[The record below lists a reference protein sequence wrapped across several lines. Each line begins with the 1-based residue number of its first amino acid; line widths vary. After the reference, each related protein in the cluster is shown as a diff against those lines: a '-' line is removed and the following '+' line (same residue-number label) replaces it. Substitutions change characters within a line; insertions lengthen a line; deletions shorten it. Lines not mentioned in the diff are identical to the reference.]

1 MVEEHA
7 HRDLGVA
14 GVCHGEIRE
23 IGGDRLIQVYF
34 PLLHQLHHGGGG
46 IGLADGADAVQVIIG
61 ERAVLRL
68 GVDAVVPLEGDL
80 SVLPKGVLDTDGAA
94 ILHGVLGGLM
104 GGLGPVLLCGG
115 GGQGQREGKDQRQEQ
130 GGPSAAKVYH
140 RIFLSDMEVG
150 FIIAEA
156 RALSR
161 EWKAENCAYFSTI
174 LSSDHSQRT
183 IFLKTEKI

>member
-1 MVEEHA
+1 MQYLIFGGNLPAVSI
-7 HRDLGVA
+7 RLDQ
-14 GVCHGEIRE
+14 GEAIYTQS
-23 IGGDRLIQVYF
+23 GGM
-34 PLLHQLHHGGGG
+34 
-46 IGLADGADAVQVIIG
+46 AWM
-61 ERAVLRL
+61 
-68 GVDAVVPLEGDL
+68 
-80 SVLPKGVLDTDGAA
+80 TDG
-94 ILHGVLGGLM
+94 IDMSTNMRGGLM

-130 GGPSAAKVYH
+130 GGPSAAKVCH

>member
-1 MVEEHA
+1 MTSPFS
-7 HRDLGVA
+7 
-14 GVCHGEIRE
+14 
-23 IGGDRLIQVYF
+23 Q
-34 PLLHQLHHGGGG
+34 
-46 IGLADGADAVQVIIG
+46 
-61 ERAVLRL
+61 
-68 GVDAVVPLEGDL
+68 
-80 SVLPKGVLDTDGAA
+80 KGVLDTDGAA

-104 GGLGPVLLCGG
+104 GSLGPVLLCGG
-115 GGQGQREGKDQRQEQ
+115 RQAGPERGKDQRQEQ
-130 GGPSAAKVYH
+130 GGPSAAKVCH

-183 IFLKTEKI
+183 IFLKTEKYEQQLIFLKER